1 MHFSLP
7 FPDILITS
15 NIPDP
20 ASRQHTTPTPK
31 TNLEIIPTSFTDLQ
45 YYLQCPY
52 DYLLRKLMGFSPTID
67 LSFGYGL
74 QIHNLLNRIHAENHD
89 EAPSESEVEELAEK
103 EFFLRYTRGE
113 IYDNMKG
120 KTKEIL
126 KNYINSF
133 GKDFP
138 LKLETEKPFEF
149 VLDDALI
156 SGQIDLITK
165 IDPETQEI
173 LDVNLIDFKTE
184 KKEGRRERNPFN
196 RLQLRLYAIAAGR
209 ALGLNPIQ
217 SHIHYLTD
225 NVRFKVD
232 ISPEKIK
239 KARETINGAV
249 QGIKQR
255 NFKRN
260 PGKHCEDCDFSW
272 LCSKKV

>member
-1 MHFSLP
+1 MLFRS
-7 FPDILITS
+7 
-15 NIPDP
+15 
-20 ASRQHTTPTPK
+20 
-31 TNLEIIPTSFTDLQ
+31 
-45 YYLQCPY
+45 
-52 DYLLRKLMGFSPTID
+52 
-67 LSFGYGL
+67 
-74 QIHNLLNRIHAENHD
+74 ENHD

-133 GKDFP
+133 GEDFP

-149 VLDDALI
+149 ILDNVLI